1 MKFMREALKIAKQ
14 SGEDLPIGAVIMRDG
29 KVLAKA
35 HNKKEA
41 KNDVT
46 AHAEMLVI
54 QSAQRKLKTSIL
66 DDCEIYITLEPCP
79 MCAWAILNA
88 RIPKVYFGAY
98 NTVYGSLGT
107 AIDLRDY
114 MKSKTDVVGGILEE
128 ECSQLLKDY
137 FKEIRK

>member
-54 QSAQRKLKTSIL
+54 QSAQKKLKTSIL

-98 NTVYGSLGT
+98 DSMYGSLGT

>member
-66 DDCEIYITLEPCP
+66 DNCEIYITLEPCP

-98 NTVYGSLGT
+98 DTVYGSLGT
-107 AIDLRDY
+107 AMDLRDY

>member
-35 HNKKEA
+35 HHKKEA

-98 NTVYGSLGT
+98 DTVYGSLGT
-107 AIDLRDY
+107 AMDLRDY

>member
-29 KVLAKA
+29 KILAKA

-98 NTVYGSLGT
+98 DTVYGSLGT
-107 AIDLRDY
+107 AMDLRDY

>member
-54 QSAQRKLKTSIL
+54 QSAQKKLKTSIL

-98 NTVYGSLGT
+98 DTVYGSLGT